1 MPLLTVFTP
10 TYNRSHTL
18 GRTYHSLQTQTS
30 SNFVW
35 LIIDDGSTDDTKR
48 LVDQWKSED
57 NKFEIR
63 YCYKENGGL
72 HTGYNKAIE
81 LCDTELMVCI
91 DSDDY
96 MPNNAVQLIEET
108 WETRDN
114 QEVGGIIGLDYF
126 ESGKPVGNMLPD
138 VNVLDLVEV
147 CFGRIDVH
155 GDKKQVMRTDLMKMV
170 APMPSFE
177 GEKNFNPYYLI
188 LKMAQGYKFLVL
200 NQCLCVVD
208 YQNDGMTANQYK
220 QYLNSPNS
228 FAETRRLMLS
238 LKNGPAKFYLKQTI
252 HYCSIS
258 QLAHNRNYIKESPKP
273 LLTVLCTPAGWLLTA
288 YIRRKAKL

>member
-10 TYNRSHTL
+10 TYNRAHTL
-18 GRTYHSLQTQTS
+18 GRTYHSLQAQTS
-30 SNFVW
+30 SDFLW

-96 MPNNAVQLIEET
+96 MPKNAVQLIEET

-252 HYCSIS
+252 HYCSSS